1 MSAKNRNV
9 ADSGNTQEQQ
19 TDSDVATITFDS
31 EESLEAERHEIASL
45 SNSMSLGSG
54 NYRTMPRFND

>member
-9 ADSGNTQEQQ
+9 ANSDNTQEQQ
-19 TDSDVATITFDS
+19 TDSDVAITFDF